1 MLGVDLYE
9 DAGRAAYLAAFHAAQ
24 ALIAERT
31 ARSMKTHRG
40 VHSEFARLTRDDAF
54 DSGLRTFLSR
64 AYEFKSTA
72 DYDVGPD
79 AFVPPEKARDAVN
92 VAKTFVAAVAKMISD
107 DRPQS
112 S

>member
-1 MLGVDLYE
+1 MNPSAHLFLEEAERQCVRARVMLGVDLYE

-79 AFVPPEKARDAVN
+79 AFVPPEQQKA
-92 VAKTFVAAVAKMISD
+92 
-107 DRPQS
+107 
-112 S
+112 